1 MGKTEQL
8 VVLNLPAGG
17 DLEWGGFRL
26 NSICSHYPSDLRSLF
41 CTVKKK
47 KKNQSAARKLNMS
60 HSKDHELETPL
71 TLLSLEPSRV
81 GAIKAT

>member
-47 KKNQSAARKLNMS
+47 KKSER
-60 HSKDHELETPL
+60 SKKTEHV
-71 TLLSLEPSRV
+71 SFQRS
-81 GAIKAT
+81 